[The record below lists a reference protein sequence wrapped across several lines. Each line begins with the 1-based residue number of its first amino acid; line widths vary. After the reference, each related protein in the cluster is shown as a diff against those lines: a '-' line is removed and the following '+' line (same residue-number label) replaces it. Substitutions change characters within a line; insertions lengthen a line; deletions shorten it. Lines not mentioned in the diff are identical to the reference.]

1 MTWKLD
7 PTHTQIQFSVRHMMI
22 STVRGTFQKY
32 EADATIDPSAIGKS
46 KVVAKVEAASINT
59 GEAQRDAHLKSA
71 DFFDADNFSHL
82 TLESTKVTTSGD
94 EVTIDANLTIK
105 GITKPIQLKGEV
117 LGPHKDPWGNQR
129 IGFSVSG
136 ELEREDFGLSW
147 NQALEAGGVLVGKK
161 VKINLD
167 AQFVQS

>member
-46 KVVAKVEAASINT
+46 KVVAKVAAASINT
-59 GEAQRDAHLKSA
+59 GEAQRDAHLKCA
-71 DFFDADNFSHL
+71 DFFDADNYSTL

-94 EVTIDANLTIK
+94 AVNIDATHTTNGINKHFMLTVVAR
-105 GITKPIQLKGEV
+105 GHHT
-117 LGPHKDPWGNQR
+117 HTR
-129 IGFSVSG
+129 C
-136 ELEREDFGLSW
+136 
-147 NQALEAGGVLVGKK
+147 
-161 VKINLD
+161 
-167 AQFVQS
+167 

>member
-7 PTHTQIQFSVRHMMI
+7 PTHTQVQFSVRHMMI
-22 STVRGTFQKY
+22 STVRGTFQKF
-32 EADATIDPSAIGKS
+32 EADATIDPTQLTES
-46 KVVAKVEAASINT
+46 KVVAKVEVASIQT

-71 DFFDADNFSHL
+71 DFFDAENFAVL
-82 TLESTKVTTSGD
+82 VLESTKVTVSGD

-105 GITKPIQLKGEV
+105 DITKPIKLSGEV
-117 LGPHKDPWGNQR
+117 LGPSKDPWGNQR

-136 ELEREDFGLSW
+136 EIEREAFGLSW

-167 AQFVQS
+167 AQFVQA